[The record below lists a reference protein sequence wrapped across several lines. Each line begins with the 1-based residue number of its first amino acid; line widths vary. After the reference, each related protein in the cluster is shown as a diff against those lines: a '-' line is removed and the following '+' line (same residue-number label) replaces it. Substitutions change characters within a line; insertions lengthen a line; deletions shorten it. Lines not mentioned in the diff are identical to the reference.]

1 MRLVATTAWVDE
13 VQTEGPE
20 RASPARLFAVT
31 RRLLGSLEGP
41 EDAPT
46 ARPIRLVVNNTTR
59 SP

>member
-1 MRLVATTAWVDE
+1 MRLVATTSWFDE
-13 VQTEGPE
+13 APE
-20 RASPARLFAVT
+20 EPARVASARPFAAT

-46 ARPIRLVVNNTTR
+46 VQRVRLVVNNTTR

>member
-1 MRLVATTAWVDE
+1 MRLVATTLWADE
-13 VQTEGPE
+13 GREEPE
-20 RASPARLFAVT
+20 NASSARLFAVT

-46 ARPIRLVVNNTTR
+46 VQRVRLVVNNATR